1 MKFPTANLEP
11 DAGPVI
17 PQTGVYAGYVSVEGL
32 LYPAMINI
40 GSNPTFANTSRSI
53 EAYLLDFSG
62 DLYGKRVRFFFVSYL
77 RSEVRFESAE
87 ALKKQL
93 KKDEKAVEPALNR
106 KPALL
111 EQTERLWNLNLPSAT
126 MN

>member
-1 MKFPTANLEP
+1 MHFPTANLEP
-11 DAGPVI
+11 DAGTVI
-17 PQTGVYAGYVSVEGL
+17 PQTGVYAGYVSLEGA

-53 EAYLLDFSG
+53 EAYLLNFDG

-77 RSEVRFESAE
+77 RSEVRFESAD

-93 KKDEKAVEPALNR
+93 KKDEKSVEPALE
-106 KPALL
+106 KTPVLL
-111 EQTERLWNLNLPSAT
+111 EQTERLWNLKVPSDILK
-126 MN
+126 